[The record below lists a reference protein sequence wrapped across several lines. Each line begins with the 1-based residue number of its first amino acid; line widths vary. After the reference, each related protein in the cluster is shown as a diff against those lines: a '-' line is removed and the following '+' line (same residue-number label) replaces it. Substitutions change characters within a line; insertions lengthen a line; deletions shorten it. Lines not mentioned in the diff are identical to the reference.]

1 MYESL
6 TVSRPVPRLD
16 DLRVSRMTVPG
27 CSWGPPPGAVALA
40 IGEVHVWCATLDQ
53 PTSQFLRLAQMLSA
67 DEHARAD
74 RYCFTRDRQHFIVG
88 RALLRVILG
97 RYLDVEPDRLR
108 FAYSYHGKPS
118 LAEPFGSGILR
129 FNVSHSQ
136 GLALYA
142 VARDR
147 QIGVDLERTRPV
159 DDLEQI
165 AERFFSPREHAAL
178 RALPTQMKHEAFFNC
193 WTRKEAYVKARGD
206 GLSLPLDQFDV
217 SLGPGDPARL
227 LHNEREPQ
235 EVTRWSLQELTPAP
249 GYIAALAIEGHG
261 RQIRCRQWTA

>member
-1 MYESL
+1 L
-6 TVSRPVPRLD
+6 
-16 DLRVSRMTVPG
+16 
-27 CSWGPPPGAVALA
+27 ALA
-40 IGEVHVWCATLDQ
+40 SGEVHVWCATLDQ
-53 PTSQFLRLAQMLSA
+53 PTSQFLRLAQTLSA
-67 DEHARAD
+67 DEHVRAD
-74 RYCFTRDRQHFIVG
+74 RYCFTRDRRHFIVG

-97 RYLDVEPDRLR
+97 GYLDVEPDRLR
-108 FAYSYHGKPS
+108 FGYSHHGKPS
-118 LAEPFGSGILR
+118 LAEGSGGGILC

-147 QIGVDLERTRPV
+147 HVGVDLERTRPV

-165 AERFFSPREHAAL
+165 AERFFSLREHAAL

-217 SLGPGDPARL
+217 SLAPGEPARL

-249 GYIAALAIEGHG
+249 GYIAALAVEGHAW
-261 RQIRCRQWTA
+261 QIRCWQWTA